1 MMQSCE
7 ESSPQQTNIEPIT
20 AIPVTLLDE
29 SDSEEILAEGA
40 ALPSSNFSGTL
51 AQNLSLQGIASST
64 RLGDAS
70 GTSSDSADSLK
81 KTKEYS
87 ENVAKSY
94 VALAEPKGW
103 KNPDNT
109 LFPISVNNLCNF
121 LRVKMATNNSRSLDW
136 YIGGLHRYQK
146 NVLKIQEWD
155 EVRKHPSVKNL
166 LNQLKGR
173 ESPPVSLEKG
183 KRIKQV
189 TDDDSCFESIKSI
202 PEVESTG
209 VDLSKP
215 LNPIDS
221 KIPIESVPEYRS
233 LSLSSSK
240 PFADVGF
247 SSIKSDVEN
256 VIISQE
262 CDPTVSKHNS
272 AERYDPMVVSNSDDD
287 EDPHSKSMNSQI
299 ILCTCTFINCLIYFQ
314 KLAVQKVVI

>member
-1 MMQSCE
+1 NSRVPNYNATIFQITMQSCD
-7 ESSPQQTNIEPIT
+7 ESSPRQTNIEPIA
-20 AIPVTLLDE
+20 AIPVTSLDE

-40 ALPSSNFSGTL
+40 ALPSSNFSGTTL

-70 GTSSDSADSLK
+70 GTSSDSADSSK

-94 VALAEPKGW
+94 AALAEPKGW
-103 KNPDNT
+103 KNPDNS

-146 NVLKIQEWD
+146 NVLKIQNWD
-155 EVRKHPSVKNL
+155 DVRKHPSVKSL

-173 ESPPVSLEKG
+173 ESPPVTLEKG
-183 KRIKQV
+183 KRIKQGI
-189 TDDDSCFESIKSI
+189 DDDSF
-202 PEVESTG
+202 EVESTG
-209 VDLSKP
+209 IDLSKP

-221 KIPIESVPEYRS
+221 KIPIENVPEYRS
-233 LSLSSSK
+233 SSLPSSSSK

-262 CDPTVSKHNS
+262 YDPTVSKHNS
-272 AERYDPMVVSNSDDD
+272 VERYDPMVVSNSDDD
-287 EDPHSKSMNSQI
+287 DDPHSK
-299 ILCTCTFINCLIYFQ
+299 
-314 KLAVQKVVI
+314 